1 MHLDKFLFVIFG
13 VGLLFNCF
21 ALDFVLLLE
30 PFDLL
35 LERFLM
41 LQLFDVLAFPVEWL
55 HTVLQVDAF
64 EQCAHLL
71 QLLIEVQNLRVVV
84 IDGFPRVFN
93 FFGSNSDKV
102 VGIHRIG

>member
-1 MHLDKFLFVIFG
+1 MHLDKLLFVVFG
-13 VGLLFNCF
+13 VGLLFNRL

-35 LERFLM
+35 LQGFLL

-55 HTVLQVDAF
+55 HTILQIDAF
-64 EQCAHLL
+64 KQCAHLL

-84 IDGFPRVFN
+84 VDGLPRVFN
-93 FFGSNSDKV
+93 FLGSNSDKV
-102 VGIHRIG
+102 VGVHRV